1 MKTNI
6 NEMTHEEII
15 ALTPEQ
21 LDWLVK
27 YRCAENG
34 VKNLPRPVQ
43 PEAFIPDFDYV
54 VYEAGGFYFT
64 CQDEAA
70 QFCDFLNSSETIVKL
85 DYDWQTGS
93 HYKYSNP
100 LADNDLYPISPR
112 KCFSREKYATL
123 KGKLQDV
130 EKEKTEYKK
139 QLEEWEKNEKEVACS
154 RDEVMHVYDDHMRQE
169 CLLKQHIANF
179 RYYKELSNG
188 DAEIAEKFF
197 RKAYSVNNDDL
208 EKIKEAV
215 TKENK

>member
-34 VKNLPRPVQ
+34 VKNLPRPLQ
-43 PEAFIPDFDYV
+43 PESFNPDFDET
-54 VYEAGGFYFT
+54 VYEAGGYCFT
-64 CQDEAA
+64 CQDEAM

-93 HYKYSNP
+93 QYKYSNP
-100 LADNDLYPISPR
+100 LADTDLYQVYPR

-123 KGKLQDV
+123 KGKLQTA
-130 EKEKTEYKK
+130 EKAKTEYKK
-139 QLEEWEKNEKEVACS
+139 QLEEWEKNEREVSAS
-154 RDEVMHVYDDHMRQE
+154 RDEVMDVYNEHMQRAYQFERHVS
-169 CLLKQHIANF
+169 NF
-179 RYYKELSNG
+179 KYYVDLANG
-188 DAEIAEKFF
+188 DFEIAEKFF
-197 RKAYSVNNDDL
+197 RKACSVNDEDL
-208 EKIKEAV
+208 AKIKEAS
-215 TKENK
+215 K